1 MMKLAHLFVLI
12 IFFAFSMV
20 VDAAD
25 FKPYPGAKIDEKETK
40 KANEMAAAAK
50 MVKTKITI
58 YTTQDSFD
66 KVFAFYKGI
75 AKEYTMPRES
85 KTNLPKTKSGQTLKD
100 AFFIFDGSKDITT
113 SKLWVL
119 VQRPYMGRM
128 KADSPENPKF
138 LDQLYE
144 DIRDVTAIMVTENK

>member
-1 MMKLAHLFVLI
+1 MKLAHFFVLI

-25 FKPYPGAKIDEKETK
+25 FKLYPGAKIDEKETK